1 MHETQ
6 RLYQRHNGG
15 ARKKLEER
23 PERLFYFRLALALGK
38 TVQQLLEECD
48 ALELAEWFAF
58 WTIEPFGGDW
68 DQTATVCTTVA
79 GVAGVKNLN
88 KGMFMPSRRRRDQSP
103 EDMKAQIAAIGAYL
117 RKKKK

>member
-1 MHETQ
+1 VHEVE
-6 RLYQRHNGG
+6 RLYQGHHGG

-58 WTIEPFGGDW
+58 WTIEPFGSDW

-88 KGMFMPSRRRRDQSP
+88 KGMFMPSRRQRDQSP
-103 EDMKAQIAAIGAYL
+103 DDMKAQIAAIGAYL
-117 RKKKK
+117 KKKK